1 MESYRKGMPLVDRVC
16 GANPSD
22 HRLPDCG
29 RPFPGRTDWHPR
41 LDACRPARRRHAH
54 QESQKKA
61 EETIS
66 TIKTNLTSLKGILD
80 SINDEDTLTTMETSD
95 PLVLNIKQDIETL
108 AANKAQ
114 ELTQKLEQIFKE
126 RLLSIQFS
134 KESG

>member
-1 MESYRKGMPLVDRVC
+1 M
-16 GANPSD
+16 SD
-22 HRLPDCG
+22 IVQSRQIYLNSQS
-29 RPFPGRTDWHPR
+29 RY
-41 LDACRPARRRHAH
+41 AH